1 MDEKRRAVR
10 YGMVFLF
17 LGLFLLVLFVWN
29 VNSGSIHLSVS
40 RNLEDHFQEAGRRDG
55 LQHCMGYPASK
66 NSCSRDSWRSPFG
79 VRLSA
84 SDVF

>member
-40 RNLEDHFQEAGRRDG
+40 EIWEDHFQEAGETRRPTTLYG
-55 LQHCMGYPASK
+55 VSGFPEFLQS
-66 NSCSRDSWRSPFG
+66 
-79 VRLSA
+79 
-84 SDVF
+84 